1 MKFENINSKF
11 VNDSLIVQNG
21 HVTINEFTTY
31 DVWELC
37 IEDDAGEHTKLCLYD
52 TNNMLMGSI
61 DIDLIDDIDIDL
73 RDHEGNLI

>member
-1 MKFENINSKF
+1 MKFERMNEAI
-11 VNDSLIVQNG
+11 VNGHKIVQGG

-52 TNNMLMGSI
+52 ANNMLMGSI
-61 DIDLIDDIDIDL
+61 DVDLIDDIEVDI
-73 RDHEGNLI
+73 RDHEGNLV